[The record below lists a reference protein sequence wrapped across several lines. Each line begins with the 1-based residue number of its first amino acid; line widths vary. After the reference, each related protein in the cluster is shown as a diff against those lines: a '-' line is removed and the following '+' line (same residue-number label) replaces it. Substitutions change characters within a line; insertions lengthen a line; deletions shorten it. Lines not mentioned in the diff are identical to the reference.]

1 MAGEPVECPS
11 CHFAV
16 PAGVDTCPACGADVR
31 EVAPPDAAPIAA
43 EAPAPDARSV
53 GSDLTRRVARLQQ
66 WAEAAEPLEVTLPML
81 PPWAEEAARNGSNP
95 EPWLEVLRGIERL
108 AQRKIV
114 SALDE
119 WERRTKQRLAR
130 LEAYSVDSRLERDQI
145 EDALHAARA
154 GEITPALQTF
164 HQVDRVVALKERH
177 LDQARE
183 ELERLVSLLR
193 DMQALGIATSL
204 DPDDASE
211 DLEREL
217 RAGRLA
223 ALKQQ
228 LRTLRLQAVNRLR
241 VGVPEYITRYGTVL
255 VEERNDGISVDLEA
269 AELAR
274 AAREFSRGRPEDALR
289 RLRVLAQVHGSG
301 MGRESPKKASVAP
314 PTGSSRRG

>member
-1 MAGEPVECPS
+1 VAAEPVECPQCRS
-11 CHFAV
+11 PV
-16 PAGVDTCPACGADVR
+16 PAGADECPACGADLR
-31 EVAPPDAAPIAA
+31 EVPAAATT
-43 EAPAPDARSV
+43 APARAVAADPRAV

-66 WAEAAEPLEVTLPML
+66 WAEAAEPLEINLPML
-81 PPWAEEAARNGSNP
+81 PPWAEEAARSGPGS

-114 SALDE
+114 GALEE

-130 LEAYSVDSRLERDQI
+130 LEAYSVDSRLEREQI
-145 EDALHAARA
+145 EDVLHAARA
-154 GEITPALQTF
+154 GEITAALQTF

-183 ELERLVSLLR
+183 ELERLISLLR
-193 DMQALGIATSL
+193 DMQALGIPTSL
-204 DPDDASE
+204 DADVVSE
-211 DLEREL
+211 ELEREL

-228 LRTLRLQAVNRLR
+228 LRALRLQAVNRLR
-241 VGVPEYITRYGTVL
+241 VGVPEYITRYGAVL
-255 VEERNDGISVDLEA
+255 VEERNDGTPVELEA

-274 AAREFSRGRPEDALR
+274 AAREFSRGRAEDALR

-301 MGRESPKKASVAP
+301 LGRDSAP
-314 PTGSSRRG
+314 RPSA